1 VMILVLITFLGGAVL
16 GQRCKVLMLL
26 PAIACVLPVAIG
38 VGVAQ
43 SGNLWPTL
51 MTVVAAIASLQ
62 IGYLAG
68 MGGSLCAR
76 GRTSPRASQVL
87 PCGLASRT
95 APRAL
100 ANAAFRECVSRRSR
114 QDLDYL
120 GRDSPSMQRRRQ
132 AITGH
137 ILFPAKIVGKL
148 EVKRSKP

>member
-1 VMILVLITFLGGAVL
+1 MMILVLITFLGGAVL

-68 MGGSLCAR
+68 MGVR
-76 GRTSPRASQVL
+76 Y
-87 PCGLASRT
+87 
-95 APRAL
+95 AL
-100 ANAAFRECVSRRSR
+100 AVARLRELRRSS
-114 QDLDYL
+114 LA
-120 GRDSPSMQRRRQ
+120 GSHPVRR
-132 AITGH
+132 
-137 ILFPAKIVGKL
+137 PAH
-148 EVKRSKP
+148 